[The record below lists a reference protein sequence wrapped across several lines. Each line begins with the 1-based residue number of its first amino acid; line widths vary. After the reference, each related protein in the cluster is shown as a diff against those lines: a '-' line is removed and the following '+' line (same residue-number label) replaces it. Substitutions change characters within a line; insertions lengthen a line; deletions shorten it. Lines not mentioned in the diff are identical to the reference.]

1 VEGHEDEA
9 EHEGR
14 GFPGVG
20 ERELLVLFVPYYFAE
35 ELYPLPLD
43 VEVLPERVA
52 NLYRAASIFSLLRKS
67 GCHRAQ
73 FSRSATKAKT
83 SSEGLRI
90 TTLCPTSMIPT
101 LL

>member
-43 VEVLPERVA
+43 VEALPERVA
-52 NLYRAASIFSLLRKS
+52 YLYRAASI
-67 GCHRAQ
+67 
-73 FSRSATKAKT
+73 
-83 SSEGLRI
+83 
-90 TTLCPTSMIPT
+90 
-101 LL
+101 